1 LIGTPNPINRPSLKE
16 FQVKK
21 LIDATSKDHA
31 VMSEKPVRDTVRQS
45 RPTFIRRHSLVTR
58 LTHWINALCLS
69 FLLLS
74 GLQIFNAHPELYW
87 GHYGADG
94 DPAVL
99 TIGSERREG
108 DAHGFLR
115 VAGMELRTTGVLG
128 ISRVQGELSAR
139 AFPAWATSPSF
150 QDLAAGRRWHFFF
163 AWLFLVNGILYFTF
177 SVLNGHF
184 RRDLAPTSQQLSPR
198 HLWHEIL
205 DHARL
210 RFPEGEEAKHY
221 NALQKLTYLAVIFVL
236 LRLMIVTGLTMSPG
250 VNAALPALVDL
261 FGGRQ
266 SARTIH
272 FITASLLVLFV
283 IVHVAMVILSGAWNN
298 IRSMITGRY
307 AIHEKGPKS

>member
-1 LIGTPNPINRPSLKE
+1 
-16 FQVKK
+16 
-21 LIDATSKDHA
+21 
-31 VMSEKPVRDTVRQS
+31 MSENVINDNVRYPWTI
-45 RPTFIRRHSLVTR
+45 FIRRHSLITR
-58 LTHWINALCLS
+58 LTHWLNVLCLS

-99 TIGSERREG
+99 TIGSDARKGE
-108 DAHGFLR
+108 AHGFVR
-115 VAGMELRTTGVLG
+115 IAGAEFATTGILG
-128 ISRVQGELSAR
+128 VSDVDGELTPR
-139 AFPAWATSPSF
+139 AFPAWATIPSF

-163 AWLFLVNGILYFTF
+163 AWLFVVNGILYLGL
-177 SVLNGHF
+177 SVVSGHF
-184 RRDLAPTSQQLSPR
+184 RRDLAPTTNQLSPR
-198 HLWHEIL
+198 HLWHEVL

-210 RFPEGEEAKHY
+210 RFPEGEEARHY

-236 LRLMIVTGLTMSPG
+236 LPLMVLTGLTMSPG
-250 VNAALPALVDL
+250 INAALPWLVEV

-272 FITASLLVLFV
+272 FVTASFLVLFV
-283 IVHVAMVILSGAWNN
+283 IIHIAMVVLSGTWNN

-307 AIHEKGPKS
+307 AIREKGPKS